1 MVFMVAAKFGSSE
14 RSACV
19 TAARRVRW
27 LAGACGAMALL
38 FLTFPAI
45 AQPSAAPEPSPT
57 VRPRIALVL
66 SGGGARGFAH
76 VGVLRALKD
85 MRVPID
91 MVAGVSMGAVVGG
104 AYAAGRSVEEME
116 QFVRTTAWSD
126 IVADRPPR
134 DNLAYR
140 RRVDDLLLP
149 SRIEFGLDGSG
160 VSLPLSAAGNASLE
174 AALTQL
180 LPIGTGE
187 LPVNRLAL
195 PFRSV
200 ASDLLTGEPVELNDT
215 PLFMSIRASLAV
227 PGVFAPVRLNDRLV
241 ADGGLVRNLPV
252 DVAKAMGAD
261 VVIAVNVGTPLSGE
275 SELVSA
281 LGVARQMMLILT
293 EQNVRRSLKELG
305 PRDVLIAPELA
316 GFSFLDFSRGERAM
330 EAGEQAA
337 RKMAP
342 RLEALAVSAET
353 YAAFEGA
360 RTQAA
365 AVRDVALPLAS
376 VEVRPTAHAG
386 AEALAALTGLRAG
399 DAVTLSQI
407 HQGASRLLGRGE
419 FERVEVEA
427 RDVGGRR
434 EVTLKPIEADWAR
447 SRLRLGLEVV
457 SDFADDNRFTVSAL
471 HTLSWLNSWGA
482 ELRTLARIG
491 SQRLLAT
498 QLLQPLAPGSSWY
511 VAPSIQYS
519 ASSIDVYAQ
528 GRRSLRVGYSV
539 TAATLAIGREL
550 SNWGD
555 VQLGAERRVGRS
567 RALVP
572 EGGSDSES
580 RFSETASYVQLQ
592 MDTLDSL
599 ALPSRGMLLQSR
611 LERSRAAA
619 GAASRSASSI
629 VGLKAFRVSDW
640 DGHVYGEW
648 ARARSGLAP
657 LSLGG
662 FLRLSGTP
670 RESLGGRAV
679 VLGRLVMARRI
690 GDMPAGL
697 GGAVRIGYSLEFGT
711 GWDPDGS
718 LRFGDLKQAASGFA
732 SVDTRFGP
740 LFLALGATR
749 GVGGTLYLFLGPFW

>member
-1 MVFMVAAKFGSSE
+1 MALMGEAEFNYCRNFCRPAVACRVGRTAGVYLVLALQLFCGSTL
-14 RSACV
+14 AQPV
-19 TAARRVRW
+19 TA
-27 LAGACGAMALL
+27 
-38 FLTFPAI
+38 TE
-45 AQPSAAPEPSPT
+45 SSPT
-57 VRPRIALVL
+57 VRPRIGLVL

-116 QFVRTTAWSD
+116 QFVRATAWSD

-134 DNLAYR
+134 DDLSFR
-140 RRVDDLLLP
+140 RRADDLLLP

-174 AALTQL
+174 SALIRL
-180 LPIGTGE
+180 LPVGTGE

-200 ASDLLTGEPVELNDT
+200 ASDLLTGEAVELNDT
-215 PLFMSIRASLAV
+215 PLFLSIRASLAV
-227 PGVFAPVRLNDRLV
+227 PGVFAPIRLNDRLV

-252 DVAKAMGAD
+252 DVAKALGAD
-261 VVIAVNVGTPLSGE
+261 VIIAVNVGTPLAGE
-275 SELVSA
+275 SELGSA

-305 PRDVLIAPELA
+305 PRDVLIAPDLE
-316 GFSFLDFSRGERAM
+316 GFSFLDFGRGERAI
-330 EAGEQAA
+330 EAGEQAT
-337 RKMAP
+337 RKMAA
-342 RLEALAVSAET
+342 RLEALAVSPDS
-353 YAAFEGA
+353 YAAWDEA

-365 AVRDVALPLAS
+365 ATRDIALPLAS
-376 VEVRPTAHAG
+376 VEVRATAHAG
-386 AEALAALTGLRAG
+386 AQAMAAQTGLRAG

-407 HQGASRLLGRGE
+407 HRGASRLLGRGE
-419 FERVEVEA
+419 FERIEVDA
-427 RDVGGRR
+427 VDVDGQRQ
-434 EVTLKPIEADWAR
+434 VTLKPVEADWAR

-457 SDFADDNRFTVSAL
+457 SDFADDNRFAISAL

-491 SQRLLAT
+491 SQRVLAM
-498 QLLQPLAPGSSWY
+498 QLLQPLAPGSPWY
-511 VAPSIQYS
+511 VAPSVQYS

-539 TAATLAIGREL
+539 TTATLALGREL

-555 VQLGAERRVGRS
+555 VQVGSERRVGS
-567 RALVP
+567 SHALVP
-572 EGGSDSES
+572 EDDVAASG
-580 RFSETASYVQLQ
+580 RLSETASYVQLQ

-599 ALPSRGMLLQSR
+599 ALPSRGMLLQGRFESSR
-611 LERSRAAA
+611 GAA
-619 GAASRSASSI
+619 GEASRSASSI
-629 VGLKAFRVSDW
+629 VGLKAFRIVDW

-648 ARARSGLAP
+648 AKARRGLAP

-679 VLGRLVMARRI
+679 VLGRVVMARRI
-690 GDMPAGL
+690 GEMPAGL
-697 GGAVRIGYSLEFGT
+697 GGAVRIGYSLEVGT
-711 GWDPDGS
+711 GWGPDES

-749 GVGGTLYLFLGPFW
+749 GARGTLYLFLGPFW

>member
-1 MVFMVAAKFGSSE
+1 MVDTVFNRCDDRFHHLEAASRNRWAFG
-14 RSACV
+14 ACWV
-19 TAARRVRW
+19 LALQLLADPATAQPTAA
-27 LAGACGAMALL
+27 
-38 FLTFPAI
+38 T
-45 AQPSAAPEPSPT
+45 EPTPT

-91 MVAGVSMGAVVGG
+91 LVAGVSMGAVVGG

-116 QFVRTTAWSD
+116 QFVRETAWSD

-134 DNLAYR
+134 DDLSFR
-140 RRVDDLLLP
+140 RRADDLLLP

-174 AALTQL
+174 AALTRL

-200 ASDLLTGEPVELNDT
+200 ASDLLSGEAVELNDT

-227 PGVFAPVRLNDRLV
+227 PGVFAPVRLNNRLV

-261 VVIAVNVGTPLSGE
+261 VIIAVNVGTPLSGE
-275 SELVSA
+275 SELASA

-305 PRDVLIAPELA
+305 PRDVLIAPELG
-316 GFSFLDFSRGERAM
+316 GFTFLDFSRGELAM
-330 EAGEQAA
+330 QAGEQAA
-337 RKMAP
+337 RKMAT
-342 RLEALAVSAET
+342 RLEALAVSPEK
-353 YAAFEGA
+353 YAAWEGA
-360 RTQAA
+360 RTQAS
-365 AVRDVALPLAS
+365 AVRDVALPLAG
-376 VEVRPTAHAG
+376 VEVRATAHASS
-386 AEALAALTGLRAG
+386 EALSALTGLRAG

-407 HQGASRLLGRGE
+407 HQRASRLIGRGE
-419 FERVEVEA
+419 FERVEVDA
-427 RDVGGRR
+427 VDVAGQRQ
-434 EVTLKPIEADWAR
+434 VTLKPVEADWAR

-491 SQRLLAT
+491 SQRILAT
-498 QLLQPLAPGSSWY
+498 QLLQPLAPGSAWY

-519 ASSIDVYAQ
+519 ASSTDVYAQ
-528 GRRSLRVGYSV
+528 SRRSLRVGYSV
-539 TAATLAIGREL
+539 ATATLAIGREL

-555 VQLGAERRVGRS
+555 VQLGVERRVGRS

-572 EGGSDSES
+572 EDDTAANG

-592 MDTLDSL
+592 VDTLDSL
-599 ALPSRGMLLQSR
+599 ALPSRGVLLQGRFESA
-611 LERSRAAA
+611 RATEGAA
-619 GAASRSASSI
+619 GRSASSI
-629 VGLKAFRVSDW
+629 VALKAFRVGDW

-648 ARARSGLAP
+648 AKARSGLAP

-670 RESLGGRAV
+670 RESLAGRAV
-679 VLGRLVMARRI
+679 VLGRVVMARRI
-690 GDMPAGL
+690 GEMPAGL
-697 GGAVRIGYSLEFGT
+697 GGAVRIGYSLELGT
-711 GWDPDGS
+711 GWDPDES

-749 GVGGTLYLFLGPFW
+749 GAGSTLYLFLGPFW